1 LQLEEIV
8 DVERSMRS
16 CKLET
21 FGAPLAEIIES
32 PPSPS
37 GSQVLV
43 RVRACGVC
51 HSDIHLSDGSFDLG
65 RGRSQDLSKLLPL
78 PLVLGHEIAGVVE
91 ELGPEAAGVSVG
103 DRVAVYAWGGCGRCA
118 QCRAGRENLC
128 AEPDNLGIRRNGGF
142 SNYVLVEHPRHLVAF
157 DPLPEA
163 FAATL
168 GCSGLTAYSALN
180 KVAPI
185 DAEHPLLII
194 GAGGLGLSAVQMT
207 RALHGVGAVVADID
221 PVKRE
226 AAVAAGAAEA
236 VDPADPAVRERLLKG
251 GGFASAIDFVGA
263 ETTVRFGMGLLR
275 KGGQI
280 CVVGLYGG
288 AMELPLVWLP
298 SRAISLSGVY
308 VGSLTE
314 FRELIALAGAGH
326 IKPLPMESR
335 PLSEAQHSLD
345 DLRAGRV
352 RGRIVLTP

>member
-1 LQLEEIV
+1 MN
-8 DVERSMRS
+8 VERSMRS
-16 CKLET
+16 YKLEK
-21 FGAPLAEIIES
+21 FGAPLAEIIKS
-32 PPSPS
+32 PPSPA

-43 RVRACGVC
+43 RIRACGVC

-65 RGRSQDLSKLLPL
+65 RGRNQDLSKLLPL

-91 ELGPEAAGVSVG
+91 ELGPEASGISVG

-118 QCRAGRENLC
+118 QCRTGKENLC
-128 AEPDNLGIRRNGGF
+128 AEPENLGIRRNGGF

-168 GCSGLTAYSALN
+168 GCSGLTAFSALK

-185 DAEHPLLII
+185 DADHPLLII

-207 RALHGVGAVVADID
+207 RALYGVGAVVADID
-221 PVKRE
+221 PAKRE
-226 AAVAAGAAEA
+226 AALAAGAAEA
-236 VDPADPAVRERLLKG
+236 VDPEDPAVRDRLLKS

-263 ETTVRFGMGLLR
+263 EATVRFGLGLLR

-280 CVVGLYGG
+280 CVVGLFGG

-298 SRAISLSGVY
+298 SRAISISGAF
-308 VGSLTE
+308 VGSLPE
-314 FRELIALAGAGH
+314 FRELLELARAGRV
-326 IKPLPMESR
+326 KPLPMESR
-335 PLSEAQHSLD
+335 PLGEAQQSLD